1 MDNFDDEFE
10 TKMEELDSIGKK
22 ESKNKKSA
30 KSSKKEDDN
39 SVKTSFLETPEYIL
53 EQIKTATA
61 ATDATHAIEGG
72 EYYFL
77 IYNKKTG
84 TTDKKKSFEYRG
96 KLYCPIIDDISR
108 NNGIALPSDVL
119 EYGDTSDLINE
130 IHIFL
135 KKYIELPDFYEKFLP
150 NLALFYWVY
159 ESFPFIPYLQFVGR
173 TSTGKS
179 TAMEVFG
186 SICYKPINTTGSLTI
201 ASVFRVATSWKGTL
215 LIDEFEKAGENA
227 REMVSF
233 LKSGVSNNLI
243 LRTEGEVKKEVKAY
257 VVKAPKIFTSEN
269 PINDAGLQSRTIVIK
284 MEKNKRPI
292 PLYRLPH
299 YYDEAQEIRN
309 KLLLWRFR
317 NLNNVDLTK
326 IEFGFPE
333 LKFLDKRVQQVITPI
348 YYFSGEDTKKDILEF
363 AKEQEAETKR
373 ERRES
378 LHGIIFEAMYNIYVK
393 ETIVPIGQI
402 YNDINPQGAKYP
414 VSEKKIGNVIR
425 KILGFDIVRQG
436 HENIRVVVLENQ
448 EEKIEELLEYYGITP
463 SETSVAQVAAV
474 ADEPKRVSDE
484 EIEEIFNG

>member
-1 MDNFDDEFE
+1 MDELEKLEHFE
-10 TKMEELDSIGKK
+10 E
-22 ESKNKKSA
+22 ESKNKKSH
-30 KSSKKEDDN
+30 KKQGVPIKKKDDEN
-39 SVKTSFLETPEYIL
+39 TVRTSFLETPEYIL
-53 EQIKTATA
+53 EQLKTASK
-61 ATDATHAIEGG
+61 ATDATLSIEGG
-72 EYYFL
+72 DYEFL
-77 IYNKKTG
+77 IYDKKTG
-84 TTDKKKSFEYRG
+84 TTRKVKSFEYCG
-96 KLYCPIIDDISR
+96 KVFCPIVDDISA
-108 NNGIALPSDVL
+108 NNGVALPTDAT
-119 EYGDTSDLINE
+119 EYEDTQKLIDQ
-130 IHIFL
+130 IHEFL
-135 KKYIELPDFYEKFLP
+135 KKYIELPEFYEKFLP

-227 REMVSF
+227 REMISF
-233 LKSGVSNNLI
+233 LKSGVSDNLI

-284 MEKNKRPI
+284 MEKNKRPV

-299 YYDEAQEIRN
+299 YFEEAQDIRN
-309 KLLLWRFR
+309 KLLLWRLR
-317 NLNNVDLTK
+317 NLNAVDLTK

-348 YYFSGEDTKKDILEF
+348 YYFSGEKTKEDILQF

-378 LHGIIFEAMYNIYVK
+378 LHGVIFEAMYDTYCK
-393 ETIVPIGQI
+393 EGVVPIGQI
-402 YNDINPQGAKYP
+402 ANIINPIGTKYP
-414 VSEKKIGNVIR
+414 VNEKKIGNVIR
-425 KILGFDIVRQG
+425 KILGFDIVRKG
-436 HENIRVVVLENQ
+436 HENIRHVVLDGQ
-448 EEKIEELLEYYGITP
+448 EEKVKELLEYYGIEED
-463 SETSVAQVAAV
+463 SLSFLQVAQVASV
-474 ADEPKRVSDE
+474 ASEAE
-484 EIEEIFNG
+484 ELFDS

>member
-1 MDNFDDEFE
+1 MDELE
-10 TKMEELDSIGKK
+10 QLEYYEEEAKK
-22 ESKNKKSA
+22 DKKSR
-30 KSSKKEDDN
+30 KVDTSSSKKDSEN
-39 SVKTSFLETPEYIL
+39 TVRTSFLETPDYIL
-53 EQIKTATA
+53 EQIKSATS
-61 ATDATHAIEGG
+61 ATRATRSIEGG
-72 EYYFL
+72 DYEFL
-77 IYNKKTG
+77 IYNKKLG
-84 TTDKKKSFEYRG
+84 TTDKIKSFEYQG
-96 KLYCPIIDDISR
+96 KVFCPIVDDISR
-108 NNGIALPSDVL
+108 NNGVALPTGVL
-119 EYGDTSDLINE
+119 EYKDNQELIDQ
-130 IHIFL
+130 IHEFL
-135 KKYIELPDFYEKFLP
+135 KKYIELPEFYEKFLP

-201 ASVFRVATSWKGTL
+201 ASVFRIATSWKGTL

-227 REMVSF
+227 REMISF
-233 LKSGVSNNLI
+233 LKSGVSDNLI

-299 YYDEAQEIRN
+299 YFEEAQEIRN

-326 IEFGFPE
+326 IEYGFPE

-348 YYFSGEDTKKDILEF
+348 YYFSGDKTKSDILEF
-363 AKEQEAETKR
+363 AKEQESETKR

-378 LHGIIFEAMYNIYVK
+378 LHGIIFEALYDIYVK
-393 ETIVPIGQI
+393 EGIVPLTQI
-402 YNDINPQGAKYP
+402 SNDINPAGTKYP
-414 VSEKKIGNVIR
+414 ISEKKIGNVIR

-436 HENIRVVVLENQ
+436 HENTRVVVLENQ
-448 EEKIEELLEYYGITP
+448 EEKIEELLEYYGIPP
-463 SETSVAQVAAV
+463 SILQVAEVAEVAV
-474 ADEPKRVSDE
+474 EAKSIFDE
-484 EIEEIFNG
+484 